1 MKPIKLTAIVKIK
14 DGDNDVKIEERPVLL
29 NPTQI
34 ACVNRD
40 KIKPFGEDKKQGTIP
55 IIGSG
60 FSNEPIDCQRV
71 TMTTKDVFA
80 VKETVEEIEALWT
93 DALSTSAPIPVEAL
107 AASPSTAF
115 PPTRPE

>member
-55 IIGSG
+55 IINSG

-71 TMTTKDVFA
+71 TMVTKDVFA
-80 VKETVEEIEALWT
+80 VKESVEEIEALW
-93 DALSTSAPIPVEAL
+93 AEAL
-107 AASPSTAF
+107 GDGPCSPLPSEAL
-115 PPTRPE
+115 EVGSEA